1 MKEELGE
8 MVKKSKV
15 AWLFLLI
22 STFVIITILTFVFFI
37 FKDTRYQQEQL
48 KIELLLDIQRDLKDI
63 KRYYE

>member
-8 MVKKSKV
+8 MVKSKV

>member
-8 MVKKSKV
+8 MVKSKV

-22 STFVIITILTFVFFI
+22 STFVIITILTFAFFI